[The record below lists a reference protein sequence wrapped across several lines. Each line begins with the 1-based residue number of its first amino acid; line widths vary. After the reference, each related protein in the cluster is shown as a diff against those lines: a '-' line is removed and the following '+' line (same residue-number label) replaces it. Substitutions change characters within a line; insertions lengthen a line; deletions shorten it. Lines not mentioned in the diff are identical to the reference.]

1 MEAVNTVPVVGQ
13 PLAYAIGVGVLL
25 LVVFTGSWA
34 RSLVTVAHEG
44 GHIIVGT
51 LTFRRPIGFTLR
63 DGGGG
68 DTSFPKGG
76 WSVGDILTTFAGY
89 PLPPLAGLCGA
100 YLVRD
105 GNTGGVLWIALVLL
119 LAAFFQADNALA
131 GVVTLIAFLATGWAV
146 YNGGAELKAAVAVG
160 LVWWTLIGGAYWS
173 SIGLSRGEGSD
184 AQVLASNTLV
194 PRVVWHA
201 IWALIGVICLWNGGR
216 ALLAL

>member
-1 MEAVNTVPVVGQ
+1 VEAVNAVPVVGQ
-13 PLAYAIGVGVLL
+13 PLAYGIGFGVLL

-44 GHIIVGT
+44 GHIVVGT
-51 LTFRRPIGFTLR
+51 LTLQRPIGFTLA

-68 DTSFPKGG
+68 ATSFPKGG

-89 PLPPLAGLCGA
+89 SLPPLAGLGGA
-100 YLVRD
+100 YLVRA

-131 GVVTLIAFLATGWAV
+131 TLVTLIAFLATGWAV

-160 LVWWTLIGGAYWS
+160 LVWWMLIGGAHS
-173 SIGLSRGEGSD
+173 ASVGLSRGEGSD
-184 AQVLASNTLV
+184 AHVLASSTLV
-194 PRVVWHA
+194 PRIVWHA
-201 IWALIGVICLWNGGR
+201 IWAVIGVVCLWKGGR